1 MLFVILLNSKYPLH
15 IWIKMVSLS
24 FKYVCFDCKW
34 YFLIDSIGLKW
45 NFVCLLSCN
54 FAELSSVVCSFFK
67 IFYINYH
74 VLRTERQFY
83 FFFCFT
89 VLNQG
94 LPKILNRSGRAC
106 ILVFFLVLEW
116 GDSLLP
122 ILVGVA
128 VEFF

>member
-1 MLFVILLNSKYPLH
+1 
-15 IWIKMVSLS
+15 MVSLS

-83 FFFCFT
+83 FFFLLYCT
-89 VLNQG
+89 ESRP
-94 LPKILNRSGRAC
+94 PKNI
-106 ILVFFLVLEW
+106 E
-116 GDSLLP
+116 
-122 ILVGVA
+122 
-128 VEFF
+128 